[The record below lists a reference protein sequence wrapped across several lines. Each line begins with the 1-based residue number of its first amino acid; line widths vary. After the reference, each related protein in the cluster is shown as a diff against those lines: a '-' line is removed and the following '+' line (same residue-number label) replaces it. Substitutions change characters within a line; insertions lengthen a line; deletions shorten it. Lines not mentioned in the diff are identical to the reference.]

1 MLFIWEQLICNLYFF
16 LFLVTSIAANLW
28 LAKWTELTPSEQ
40 KENINFFIYTA
51 LSLGTFMLS
60 FVRAFVVLMCAL
72 KAAENLHTKM
82 LVAILMAPVRFFDTN
97 PSGRIMNRFAR
108 SVGEMDES
116 LPYGV
121 LEFLRFLLLVCSS
134 VLLVS
139 AINPWMLL
147 VSIFLMTSLTFLA
160 VYFLRAAREVKRL
173 EAIACSPLYAHVA
186 ETIDGVVVI
195 RACSMEEPLID
206 SLYRFI

>member
-1 MLFIWEQLICNLYFF
+1 
-16 LFLVTSIAANLW
+16 
-28 LAKWTELTPSEQ
+28 
-40 KENINFFIYTA
+40 
-51 LSLGTFMLS
+51 MLS

-108 SVGEMDES
+108 SVGEIDEV
-116 LPYGV
+116 LPIEV
-121 LEFLRFLLLVCSS
+121 LEALRYLCVFCLS
-134 VLLVS
+134 VVVVS
-139 AINPWMLL
+139 AVNPWMLL
-147 VSIFLMTSLTFLA
+147 ASIPLVTSLTFLA
-160 VYFLRAAREVKRL
+160 AYFLRTAREVKRL

-195 RACSMEEPLID
+195 QACSMEEPLID
-206 SLYRFI
+206 TLYRYVHVSMYVCMYVC

>member
-1 MLFIWEQLICNLYFF
+1 MLSLFF
-16 LFLVTSIAANLW
+16 CFFVVLFLVTSIAANLW

-121 LEFLRFLLLVCSS
+121 LDFLRFLLLVCSS

-139 AINPWMLL
+139 AVNPWMLL
-147 VSIFLMTSLTFLA
+147 ASISLMTSLTFLA
-160 VYFLRAAREVKRL
+160 VYFLRTAREVKRL
-173 EAIACSPLYAHVA
+173 ESIACSPLYAHVA

-195 RACSMEEPLID
+195 RACAMEEPLID